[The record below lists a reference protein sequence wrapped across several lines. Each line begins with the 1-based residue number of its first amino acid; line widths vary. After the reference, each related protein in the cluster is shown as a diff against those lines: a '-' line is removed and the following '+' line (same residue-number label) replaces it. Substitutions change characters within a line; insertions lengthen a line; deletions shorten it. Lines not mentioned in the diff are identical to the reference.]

1 MQKLALVLKIIHFWL
16 NLKCLKYLENV
27 RKWPILDFFWIE
39 KQSLLKREKKIKIR
53 YRKVK

>member
-27 RKWPILDFFWIE
+27 CKWPILDFFWIE